1 MTAQRS
7 ITIEGLLTSPDG
19 FGLTTATPV
28 QRAICRVSDG
38 LPLAELWQH
47 EEVRL
52 AFGGTRPPECVPSIL
67 VVLAAIRCAKSMIAA
82 ARTIVAA
89 RTCNL
94 DGLAPGDLIRVP
106 IVSVDKDAADAVFTH
121 VVGAMLNSKAMRR
134 WLRSDPTTDSV
145 VVAHESGR
153 DVEIKISALT
163 KAGST
168 LVGRWLA
175 GCVFD
180 EAPRMAGENDG
191 VKNLDDSLSAVAGR
205 IREGGQIMLIGSPWA
220 PFGPVY
226 ELVEKHF
233 GKPSADVV
241 VVRGTGPSLNPVYW
255 TPKRCERLR
264 TSSLASDRRSYQ
276 TDVLGEFA
284 DAEEA
289 LFSNEAILAATR
301 EALVR
306 EPEPGMHYV
315 AAMDPGARASAWT
328 LVVLGCTGAR
338 AWGQPMYS
346 VVLAKQWLGSAQ
358 APLQPRQVIREMAAT
373 LAPYRCDMV
382 FTDQFACDAL
392 GDIAFE
398 FGLGLH
404 GSHVNAAYRMQM
416 VTAVRDALHEERLE
430 LPPDPYIRTDLVRT
444 KKKVTQNG
452 VTIHYPQSGDGR
464 HCDYVPALGL
474 AMMNPPPL
482 PADVRVEGLDDDPYY
497 ATVCEQ
503 ERAKRGDGAL
513 VGAVKGLMG

>member
-1 MTAQRS
+1 MAARS
-7 ITIEGLLTSPDG
+7 VTIEGLLTSPDG
-19 FGLTTATPV
+19 FGLSTATNV
-28 QRAICRVSDG
+28 QCAICRVSDG
-38 LPLAELWQH
+38 LPLAELWDD
-47 EEVRL
+47 EEVRR
-52 AFGGTRPPECVPSIL
+52 AFGEVQPLESVPAIL

-94 DGLAPGDLIRVP
+94 DGLAPGDLVRVP
-106 IVSVDKDAADAVFTH
+106 IVSLDKRGAEAVFSH
-121 VVGAMLNSKAMRR
+121 VVGTMLRSKQMRR
-134 WLRSDPTTDSV
+134 WLCSEPTGDSV
-145 VVAHESGR
+145 FIRHESGR
-153 DVEIKISALT
+153 EIEVCVTAMAKS
-163 KAGST
+163 GGT
-168 LVGRWLA
+168 LVGTWLGGA
-175 GCVFD
+175 VFD
-180 EAPRMAGENDG
+180 EAPRMAGESDG

-233 GKPSADVV
+233 GKPTRDIV
-241 VVRGTGPSLNPVYW
+241 VVRGTGPNLNPVYW
-255 TPKRCERLR
+255 TPERCERLR
-264 TSSLASDRRSYQ
+264 TSSLSSDRRSHQ

-301 EALVR
+301 AEAVR
-306 EPEPGMHYV
+306 LPERGVHYV

-338 AWGQPMYS
+338 DWGQPVYS
-346 VVLAKQWLGSAQ
+346 VVLAKQWLGSSQ
-358 APLQPRQVIREMAAT
+358 QPLQPRKVLREMAVE
-373 LAPYRCDMV
+373 LAPYSVEMV
-382 FTDQFACDAL
+382 YTDQFACDAL
-392 GDIAFE
+392 SDIAFE

-404 GSHVNAAYRMQM
+404 GAHVNAAYRMQM

-430 LPPDPYIRTDLVRT
+430 LPPDQYMRTDLVRT

-482 PADVRVEGLDDDPYY
+482 PTQVVERGAEDDPYY
-497 ATVCEQ
+497 
-503 ERAKRGDGAL
+503 ERVMKELRQKQQDGAY
-513 VGAVKGLMG
+513 VSAAKGLMS